1 MRFTKLQLEN
11 WRNFTHVDVALQN
24 RMFLIGANATGKSNL
39 LDVFRFL
46 RDIVR
51 VGGGLEKAIDD
62 RDGVSRLR
70 NMFAHTS
77 DNVVIDVSLGDDEH
91 EVWRYRL
98 AIGQDAENRPILRE
112 EKVWHDGMLVLE
124 RPDKQDVVDIEL
136 LHQTYLEQTSSN
148 RAFRDIAK
156 FFESI
161 RYYHIMPLLVREP
174 ERSKGHTSDPYG
186 GDFLEQ
192 VMNLPEDIRDTRL
205 QRIQNVLNVAVPQF
219 RELQLGFGT
228 DNRGSPH
235 LTGVFGGLPPKVQW
249 QTETHFSDGTL
260 RLTGLLWALL
270 DEGGPLLLEEA
281 ELSLHPGIVRHI
293 PAMMATIQI
302 EHSRQIFVSTHSDAL
317 LRDESIAP
325 DEVLILLPD
334 NHGTTVDLGKDIAIV
349 KQLLDVGLSV
359 AEAALPVTQPDN
371 AHKLSSLG
379 EP

>member
-51 VGGGLEKAIDD
+51 VGGGFEKAVDD
-62 RDGVSRLR
+62 RDGVNSLR
-70 NMFAHTS
+70 NIFANTG

-91 EVWRYRL
+91 DVLWRYRL
-98 AIGQDAENRPILRE
+98 AIGQDAQSRPILRE
-112 EKVWHDGMLVLE
+112 EKVWKADMLLLE
-124 RPDKQDVVDIEL
+124 RPDKHDADDMEL

-148 RAFRDIAK
+148 GAFRDTAK
-156 FFESI
+156 FFDSI
-161 RYYHIMPLLVREP
+161 RYYHIVPQFVREP
-174 ERSKGHTSDPYG
+174 ERSKGRTSDPYG
-186 GDFLEQ
+186 SDFLEQ
-192 VMNLPEDIRDTRL
+192 VANVPQKERDSRL
-205 QRIQNVLNVAVPQF
+205 QRIQRVLKIAVPQ
-219 RELQLGFGT
+219 LQQLRMEK
-228 DNRGSPH
+228 DRRGDPH
-235 LTGVFGGLPPKVQW
+235 LSGRFGDLPLENAW

-270 DEGGPLLLEEA
+270 DEGGPLLLEEP

-293 PAMMATIQI
+293 PSLMATIQK
-302 EHSRQIFVSTHSDAL
+302 EQSRQLFVSTHSDAL

-325 DEVLILLPD
+325 DEVLILRPTSD
-334 NHGTTVDLGKDIAIV
+334 GTSVELGKDIAIV
-349 KQLLDVGLSV
+349 KQLVDVGLTI
-359 AEAALPVTQPDN
+359 AEAALPITQPKDTYR
-371 AHKLSSLG
+371 LSSMG